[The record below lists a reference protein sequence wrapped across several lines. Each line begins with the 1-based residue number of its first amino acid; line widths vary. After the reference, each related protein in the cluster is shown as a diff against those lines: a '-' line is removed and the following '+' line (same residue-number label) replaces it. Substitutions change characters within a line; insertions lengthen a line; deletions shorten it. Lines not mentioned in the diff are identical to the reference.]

1 MLSNHLQERITFHLG
16 EEPTKG
22 QHQLIEML
30 STFVAFPE
38 NRSAFVLKGY
48 AGTGK
53 TSIIAS
59 FVKTLKENNQPFV
72 LLAPT
77 GRAAKVISTY
87 SGFEAFTIHKKIYRQ
102 KNQKEGFGE
111 FSLNFNPHKDTLF
124 IVDEASMVS
133 ESQGESRMFG
143 SGNLLNDLIQFVY
156 NERNCRLILI
166 GDVAQLPPV
175 GTLNSP
181 ALDTKSL
188 QSYGLRVSIV
198 ELTEVVRQTANSGI
212 LNNATLIRSCIEKVD
227 GYPQLQ
233 TEGYTDFVRLSGT
246 DLIEQLNE
254 SYEKMGIEQTVVVC
268 RSNKRAIRYNQGVRQ
283 SIFWYEEALSR
294 DDYLMVVRNNYFWLP
309 EPEKDG
315 FIANGDIVKVLR
327 LKKYQDR
334 YDFHFVLADLQFVDF
349 DLEIEAWLLL
359 DTLTTEFPALSAE
372 DNKRLY
378 YAVAEDYKHITN
390 SKKRM
395 EALKAD
401 PFFNALQVKFA
412 YAVTCHKAQGG
423 QWKHV
428 YVDQGYLVDDML
440 NAEYMRWLYTS
451 FTRATEKVF
460 LVNFNGEFF
469 GEKKEEK

>member
-59 FVKTLKENNQPFV
+59 FVKTLKESNQPFV

-133 ESQGESRMFG
+133 ENQGESRMFG

-181 ALDTKSL
+181 ALDAKSL

-254 SYEKMGIEQTVVVC
+254 SYEKIGIEQTVVVC